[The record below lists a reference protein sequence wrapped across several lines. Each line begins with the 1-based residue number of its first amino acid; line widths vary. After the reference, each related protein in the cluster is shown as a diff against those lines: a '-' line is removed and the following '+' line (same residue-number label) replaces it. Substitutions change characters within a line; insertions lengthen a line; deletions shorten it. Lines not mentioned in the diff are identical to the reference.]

1 MKSIVYAHLPQTLSL
16 QPFVEYL
23 YQHDECLGSFSEELT
38 ELFHRFLESH
48 LEIQS
53 YIEDR
58 VKEIELLPSVLE
70 EETVVASLKELVA
83 AISELV
89 DRFSA
94 PQRRLVS
101 IHLRFPNIIRIEV
114 VECHDLLLG
123 LNMTD
128 IG

>member
-1 MKSIVYAHLPQTLSL
+1 MRSVIYAHLPQTLSL
-16 QPFVEYL
+16 QPFIEHL
-23 YQHDECLGSFSEELT
+23 YQHEECLKTFSEELT
-38 ELFHRFLESH
+38 EIFHSFLESH

-58 VKEIELLPSVLE
+58 VKDIELLPSVLE

-83 AISELV
+83 VISELV

-101 IHLRFPNIIRIEV
+101 IHLRFPNIIQIEV

-123 LNMTD
+123 LSMTD
-128 IG
+128 ID